1 MKVKKLK
8 MMKKVMK
15 VKKVKMIKVKKMMML
30 MMLTVVH
37 LTNRVVTLLYKIV
50 AGVDG
55 GRVARWVVGVLII
68 KRIIIVRMV

>member
-1 MKVKKLK
+1 

-15 VKKVKMIKVKKMMML
+15 VKKVKMIKVKKVKKMMML

-37 LTNRVVTLLYKIV
+37 LTDRVVTLLYKVV

>member
-1 MKVKKLK
+1 
-8 MMKKVMK
+8 
-15 VKKVKMIKVKKMMML
+15 MML
-30 MMLTVVH
+30 KLLH
-37 LTNRVVTLLYKIV
+37 LADRVVTLLYKVV